1 MYCSWLLILTVK
13 FNLLVTERQGFL
25 LFFLSVE
32 IVLCEIW
39 ELIVKRYDLQILE
52 VLFWIL
58 VNVSL

>member
-39 ELIVKRYDLQILE
+39 ELIVKRYDFQILE

-58 VNVSL
+58 VIVSL

>member
-25 LFFLSVE
+25 LFFLSVK
-32 IVLCEIW
+32 IVLCKIREF
-39 ELIVKRYDLQILE
+39 IVERYDFQILE

-58 VNVSL
+58 VIVSL